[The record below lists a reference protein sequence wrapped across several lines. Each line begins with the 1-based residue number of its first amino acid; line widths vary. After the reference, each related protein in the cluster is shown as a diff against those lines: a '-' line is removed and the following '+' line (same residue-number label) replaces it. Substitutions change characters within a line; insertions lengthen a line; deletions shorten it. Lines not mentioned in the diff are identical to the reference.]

1 MLSMGL
7 IPHLND
13 VHYGYLRDRVKAD
26 GGTWLQP
33 ELRKFFD
40 EKLED
45 SNELD
50 STLTQGLNPML
61 RFKDRVVNKVKRTL
75 DLK

>member
-13 VHYGYLRDRVKAD
+13 VHYGYLRDRVKQD

-33 ELRKFFD
+33 ELRSFFD

-50 STLTQGLNPML
+50 SALMQ
-61 RFKDRVVNKVKRTL
+61 RFNISNRFADRVINKIKRTV
-75 DLK
+75 LKR

>member
-7 IPHLND
+7 IPNLND
-13 VHYGYLRDRVKAD
+13 VHYGYLRDRVKQD

-33 ELRKFFD
+33 ELRSFFD

-45 SNELD
+45 SNEQD
-50 STLTQGLNPML
+50 SVLIRNFNIVN
-61 RFKDRVVNKVKRTL
+61 RFADRVFNKIKRTV
-75 DLK
+75 LKR

>member
-1 MLSMGL
+1 M
-7 IPHLND
+7 
-13 VHYGYLRDRVKAD
+13 HYGYLRDRKKND

-33 ELRKFFD
+33 ELRSFFD

-50 STLTQGLNPML
+50 SRLTQMLNPIDRL
-61 RFKDRVVNKVKRTL
+61 KDRVLNKLKRTFRP
-75 DLK
+75 